1 MPTPM
6 ARAIAPVLVLIVFWF
21 DLLAPPGAVA
31 PVLYIVP
38 ILLFIRRGQF
48 WEPLLLASGATV
60 ATLAVAIVNHGS
72 PPMSVETLN
81 LPLELT
87 TIWVSGISVAYHRW
101 TSDRWSAEIERVN
114 AARGLAEARL
124 LKQESLTQ
132 LGELAAVVA
141 HEVRNPLAGF
151 RGTLEVLEA
160 RPGASK
166 RDQQIIRAMIERI
179 DALNSK
185 VTDLLRFASPRD
197 PVLQPTFV
205 APLVADVVE
214 SACDLRNGVRPHV
227 TAPPGGGCALADPEM
242 LRAVLLNLLLNAQQA
257 SPTQVEVRVK
267 SDDNRCRVQIAD
279 DGCGLPTGAADQ
291 VFEPFYTT
299 KRTGTGLGLSIVK
312 RLMELQ
318 NGAVTLEPRA
328 GGGTVA
334 EVTLPAAVR

>member
-6 ARAIAPVLVLIVFWF
+6 ARAIAPVLVLLVFWF

-38 ILLFIRRGQF
+38 ILLFIRTGES

-60 ATLAVAIVNHGS
+60 ATLAVAIVDHGS

-87 TIWVSGISVAYHRW
+87 AIWVSGISVAYHRW
-101 TSDRWSAEIERVN
+101 ANDRWTTEIDRVN
-114 AARGLAEARL
+114 AARRQAEAQL
-124 LKQESLTQ
+124 LKQESLMR

-151 RGTLEVLEA
+151 RGTLEVLAA
-160 RPGASK
+160 RPCASK
-166 RDQQIIRAMIERI
+166 RDQEIIGTMIDRL

-185 VTDLLRFASPRD
+185 ITDLLRFARPRD
-197 PVLQPTFV
+197 PVLQPTSV
-205 APLVADVVE
+205 APLIADVVD
-214 SACDLRNGVRPHV
+214 SACGRRGGARPHV
-227 TAPPGGGCALADPEM
+227 TTPPGAVCALADAEM
-242 LRAVLLNLLLNAQQA
+242 LREVLLNLLLNAQQA
-257 SPTQVEVRVK
+257 SPSRVEVHVA
-267 SDDNRCRVQIAD
+267 SSADRCRIQIVD
-279 DGCGLPTGAADQ
+279 DGCGVPADALDQ

-312 RLMELQ
+312 RFMEMQ
-318 NGAVTLEPRA
+318 NGGVTLVPRA
-328 GGGTVA
+328 GGGTVV
-334 EVTLPAAVR
+334 EVTLPAAGV